1 MEKPLRF
8 QLVVATFAIGGAVL
22 AIGDTPRPSPAF
34 TFEDPSIDESSG
46 LVDAGSSVLTVN
58 DSGSGPE
65 IYVVDK
71 ATGETVGRTT
81 YTTDEVVDV
90 EALAPGPDGTVWVG
104 DIGDNGARRISVAV
118 YEVPAVGPG
127 DRTVEATRYDLAYR
141 GGPRDAEALLVHP
154 RTGRLHV
161 VSKGLLGGQ
170 VFAAPRRLR
179 TDAVNV
185 LRPVGGAP
193 GLVTDGAFFPDGR
206 HVLLR
211 TYSTMTVR
219 DARSWESEV
228 GAELPDQQQG
238 EGLAMLPSGRRVL
251 ISTEGKNSDVLTVP
265 LGDELLDA
273 VAPPERAKASPQGP
287 SVEPATRAS
296 HSSSDGPGTGRVVG
310 ITAAGLAAAGAV
322 LLLWRRGRRQ
332 SRSTT

>member
-8 QLVVATFAIGGAVL
+8 QLVVATLAIGGAVL
-22 AIGDTPRPSPAF
+22 VTADTPDPSPAF
-34 TFEDPSIDESSG
+34 AFQDPAIDESSG
-46 LVDAGSSVLTVN
+46 LVDAGSTVLTVN
-58 DSGSGPE
+58 DSGSGPQ

-71 ATGETVGRTT
+71 ETGETVGTTT

-104 DIGDNGARRISVAV
+104 DIGDNGARRMTVAV
-118 YEVPAVGPG
+118 YEVPAPEPG
-127 DRTVEATRYDLAYR
+127 DRTVAATRYDLAYQ

-170 VFAAPRRLR
+170 ILAAPAILR
-179 TDAVNV
+179 TDEVNV

-193 GLVTDGAFFPDGR
+193 GRVTDGTFFPDGR

-211 TYSTMTVR
+211 TYSTVAVH
-219 DARSWESEV
+219 DARTWKSEV

-238 EGLAMLPSGRRVL
+238 EGLAMLPSAREVL
-251 ISTEGKNSDVLTVP
+251 ISTEGENSDVLMVP
-265 LGDELLDA
+265 LSRELRDA
-273 VAPPERAKASPQGP
+273 VALPERAEGAAPASAEP
-287 SVEPATRAS
+287 SVQPPD
-296 HSSSDGPGTGRVVG
+296 DGPGTGQVVG
-310 ITAAGLAAAGAV
+310 VTAGGVAAAAAV
-322 LLLWRRGRRQ
+322 LLLWWRRRQ

>member
-8 QLVVATFAIGGAVL
+8 QLVVATLAIGGAL
-22 AIGDTPRPSPAF
+22 AATADPPRPSPAF

-46 LVDAGSSVLTVN
+46 LVDSGSSVLTVN
-58 DSGSGPE
+58 DSGSEPE

-71 ATGETVGRTT
+71 TTGETVGRTT

-90 EALAPGPDGTVWVG
+90 EALAPGGDGTVWVG
-104 DIGDNGARRISVAV
+104 DIGDNGARRLSVAV
-118 YEVPAVGPG
+118 YQVPGVGPG
-127 DRTVEATRYDLAYR
+127 DRTAEATRYDLAYR

-170 VFAAPRRLR
+170 VFVAPRTLR

-211 TYSTMTVR
+211 TYSTMAVR
-219 DARSWESEV
+219 DARSWESEA

-251 ISTEGKNSDVLTVP
+251 VSTEGANSDVLTVP
-265 LGDELLDA
+265 LGGELLDA
-273 VAPPERAKASPQGP
+273 VAPPTRAEAPARGP
-287 SVEPATRAS
+287 SAGPPARFDDSA
-296 HSSSDGPGTGRVVG
+296 GTGQVVG
-310 ITAAGLAAAGAV
+310 GTAAGVAAAGVV
-322 LLLWRRGRRQ
+322 LLLWRRRRRQ